1 MFQDY
6 FVVPFSPHCSFVSF
20 VSLFQSAG
28 LTLDTAAASSA
39 TTIDRNHLMPPVGD
53 DGHQGAQGKQRDT
66 GDGDDEPAVPPPR
79 GREGRRPSI
88 MPVLEMMSSDPEDE
102 QPKDEKLLHAQKQVD
117 IDDEEDVLLWDE
129 EDP

>member
-1 MFQDY
+1 MIGSHIC
-6 FVVPFSPHCSFVSF
+6 PFT
-20 VSLFQSAG
+20 AG
-28 LTLDTAAASSA
+28 LSLDTTAASC
-39 TTIDRNHLMPPVGD
+39 TTGAGSVDRNHLMPPVGD
-53 DGHQGAQGKQRDT
+53 DGIQQSVQFQRDVGDGQGAD
-66 GDGDDEPAVPPPR
+66 DGEMTPPKLPR

-117 IDDEEDVLLWDE
+117 IDGEEDVLLWDE